1 MRISFNIPTYNRAK
15 YLKQNLD
22 ILTTQIKEL
31 HKEDEVEINISDNAS
46 TDETKQVSEA
56 CVTAN
61 PKLHISYHC
70 NEKNL
75 GPDGNFI
82 AAMHLAKGEYSLLWG
97 DDDFLKEGGLA
108 RIFELT
114 EYGDK
119 NDVQIMLSGTT
130 IVDEKGKFVREKN
143 FLRKDIHN
151 CLVDFSDVNEARAY
165 FFLLQDTAGLLSF
178 ISDVVYK
185 TSIIHEIPFDE
196 DFMGTHYA
204 FLCYWWGWLA
214 KGKKLY
220 YSNQSFLK
228 ETVQYQPA
236 YGYGV
241 DRSMVDYNGYTLIAN
256 KFFEKETLKKD
267 FLAAFQQLHDL
278 LNVMYLVYGDSEK
291 YNRLLVPKL
300 KECGVSDE
308 TIAETK
314 RFCGSKSTFK
324 LFLYSFVPT
333 RIFDI
338 LKSLK
343 KR

>member
-1 MRISFNIPTYNRAK
+1 MRS
-15 YLKQNLD
+15 
-22 ILTTQIKEL
+22 
-31 HKEDEVEINISDNAS
+31 
-46 TDETKQVSEA
+46 
-56 CVTAN
+56 
-61 PKLHISYHC
+61 
-70 NEKNL
+70 
-75 GPDGNFI
+75 
-82 AAMHLAKGEYSLLWG
+82 
-97 DDDFLKEGGLA
+97 
-108 RIFELT
+108 
-114 EYGDK
+114 
-119 NDVQIMLSGTT
+119 
-130 IVDEKGKFVREKN
+130 
-143 FLRKDIHN
+143 
-151 CLVDFSDVNEARAY
+151 
-165 FFLLQDTAGLLSF
+165 
-178 ISDVVYK
+178 
-185 TSIIHEIPFDE
+185 
-196 DFMGTHYA
+196 HYA

-241 DRSMVDYNGYTLIAN
+241 DRVMVDYKGYTLIAK
-256 KFFEKETLKKD
+256 KFFEKETIKKD
-267 FLAAFQQLHDL
+267 FLEAFQQLHDL

-333 RIFDI
+333 CIFDI